1 MIVAALIGNLLTI
14 AGIICGGLAIY
25 FASGISYPIDLAAYW
40 NNFIGKLGFGVM
52 DADHLV
58 PTIGLIVV
66 GVLFLVEFLAA
77 LNVVARLRKVGSGVV
92 WIIIALVNAAL
103 MAFLLMVYSFLP
115 RPIELVPSIL
125 IYASFPLMF
134 AGTAIRTA
142 INFKY

>member
-1 MIVAALIGNLLTI
+1 MIVAALIGNFLTI

-25 FASGISYPIDLAAYW
+25 FASGISYPIDLVAYW

-92 WIIIALVNAAL
+92 WIIIALVNVAL
-103 MAFLLMVYSFLP
+103 AGFLLMVYSFLP

>member
-1 MIVAALIGNLLTI
+1 MIVAAVIANLLSI
-14 AGIICGGLAIY
+14 AGIVCGGLAVH
-25 FASGISYPIDLAAYW
+25 FASGISYPIDLDAYW

-66 GVLFLVEFLAA
+66 GMLFIAEFFAA
-77 LNVVARLRKVGSGVV
+77 LNVVARLRRVGLGVAS
-92 WIIIALVNAAL
+92 ILIAIVNAAL
-103 MAFLLMVYSFLP
+103 MAFLLIVYSFLS

-142 INFKY
+142 LNFKS

>member
-1 MIVAALIGNLLTI
+1 MIVAALIGNFLTI

-25 FASGISYPIDLAAYW
+25 FASGISYPIDLVAYW

-92 WIIIALVNAAL
+92 WIIIALVNVAL
-103 MAFLLMVYSFLP
+103 SGFLLMVYSFLP

>member
-1 MIVAALIGNLLTI
+1 MLIAALIANICTV
-14 AGIICGGLAIY
+14 AGIVCGGLAIH
-25 FASGISYPIDLAAYW
+25 FASGISYPIDLVAYW

-66 GVLFLVEFLAA
+66 GVLFIVEFLAA
-77 LNVVARLRKVGSGVV
+77 LNVIARIGKVGLGVAG
-92 WIIIALVNAAL
+92 ILIALINAAL
-103 MAFLLMVYSFLP
+103 IGFSLMVYSFLP

-142 INFKY
+142 LNFKS

>member
-1 MIVAALIGNLLTI
+1 MVVAALIGNLLSI
-14 AGIICGGLAIY
+14 AGIICGMLSIH
-25 FASGISYPIDLAAYW
+25 FASGISYPIDLVAYW

-66 GVLFLVEFLAA
+66 GMLFLVEFLAA
-77 LNVVARLRKVGSGVV
+77 LNVVARLRRVGSGVV
-92 WIIIALVNAAL
+92 WILIALANVAL
-103 MAFLLMVYSFLP
+103 TGFLLMVYSFLP

-142 INFKY
+142 INFKS

>member
-1 MIVAALIGNLLTI
+1 MIVAAVIANLLSI
-14 AGIICGGLAIY
+14 AGIVCGGLAVH
-25 FASGISYPIDLAAYW
+25 FASGISYPIDLVAYW

-66 GVLFLVEFLAA
+66 GLLFIAEFFAA
-77 LNVVARLRKVGSGVV
+77 LNVVARFRRVGLGVAG
-92 WIIIALVNAAL
+92 ILIALMNAAL
-103 MAFLLMVYSFLP
+103 IGFNLMIYSFLP

-142 INFKY
+142 LNFKS

>member
-1 MIVAALIGNLLTI
+1 MIVAALIGNLLSI
-14 AGIICGGLAIY
+14 AGIICGMLSIH
-25 FASGISYPIDLAAYW
+25 FASGISLPIDLVAYW

-58 PTIGLIVV
+58 PTIGLIVL
-66 GVLFLVEFLAA
+66 GILFLVEFLAA
-77 LNVVARLRKVGSGVV
+77 LNVVARLRRVGSGVV
-92 WIIIALVNAAL
+92 WILIALANVAFAG
-103 MAFLLMVYSFLP
+103 FLLMVYSFLP

>member
-1 MIVAALIGNLLTI
+1 MVVAALIGNLLSI
-14 AGIICGGLAIY
+14 AGIICGMLSIH
-25 FASGISYPIDLAAYW
+25 FASGISYPIDLVAYW

-66 GVLFLVEFLAA
+66 GMLFLVEFLAA
-77 LNVVARLRKVGSGVV
+77 LNVVARLRRVGSGVV
-92 WIIIALVNAAL
+92 WILIALANVAL
-103 MAFLLMVYSFLP
+103 TGFLLMVYSFLP

-125 IYASFPLMF
+125 VYASFPLMF

-142 INFKY
+142 INFKS